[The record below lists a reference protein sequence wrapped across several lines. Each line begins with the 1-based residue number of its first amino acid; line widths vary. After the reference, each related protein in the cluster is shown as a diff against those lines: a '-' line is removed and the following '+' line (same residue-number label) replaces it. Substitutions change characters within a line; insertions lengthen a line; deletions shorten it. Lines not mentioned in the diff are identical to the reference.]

1 MPDHSQPADHAGVAA
16 LLDDL
21 IAADVVAGASVLIR
35 RASEEVLYHQAG
47 ASDVADGTPVTRRT
61 LFQLFSM
68 TKPITTAAVMM
79 LVDDGRLRLD
89 TPITDHLPE
98 FTSLC
103 VFLGQ
108 DGDRVR
114 TVPARPILVEH
125 LLDHTAGFSYSF
137 YPDQPVAALYAKD
150 ALIDDERW
158 RFDASLGGH
167 DALTAALTKLPLV
180 AQPGEH
186 WHYSM
191 ALDIAG
197 VLIERV
203 TGRPLDVFMQ
213 NRIFDPLSMVDTGF
227 TVADGQA
234 DRLAS
239 LYRPKDSG
247 GVELIE
253 RGGDAKVLGDVP
265 ALAGGGGLVST
276 IDDYSRFAEMLR
288 GDGEL
293 DGVRIL
299 SEASVRAMMTDRL
312 RPDQLAEL
320 PGLAQWGLGGA
331 GNGLGFG
338 LGGAVVLAPT
348 TNGVPAFAGEYSWG
362 GAASTTFWV
371 DPANQLTVVF
381 MTQLQPPVGDVPRD
395 RLHAAVYDNAKEQ
408 AA

>member
-1 MPDHSQPADHAGVAA
+1 MIFLDELVAT
-16 LLDDL
+16 
-21 IAADVVAGASVLIR
+21 DVVAGASVLIR
-35 RASEEVLYHQAG
+35 HASEEVLYHQAG
-47 ASDVADGTPVTRRT
+47 ASDIVDGSQVTRRT

-89 TPITDHLPE
+89 TPIADHLPE
-98 FTSLC
+98 FASLG
-103 VFLGQ
+103 VYVGQ
-108 DGDRVR
+108 DGDRKR

-125 LLDHTAGFSYSF
+125 LLDHTAGFSYLF
-137 YPDQPVAALYAKD
+137 YPDQPVAALYARD
-150 ALIDDERW
+150 ALINDERW

-167 DALTAALTKLPLV
+167 DALIAALAKLPLV

-191 ALDIAG
+191 SLDVAG

-203 TGRPLDVFMQ
+203 AGQPLDKFMQ
-213 NRIFDPLSMVDTGF
+213 ERIFDPLGMVDTGF
-227 TVADGQA
+227 TVPPASA

-239 LYRPKDSG
+239 LYKPKKDG
-247 GVELIE
+247 GIELIE
-253 RGGDAKVLGDVP
+253 RGRDSKVLKPVP
-265 ALAGGGGLVST
+265 GLAGGGGLVST
-276 IDDYSRFAEMLR
+276 IDDYSRFAEMLSR
-288 GDGEL
+288 GGEL
-293 DGVRIL
+293 DGRRIL
-299 SEASVRAMMTDRL
+299 SEASARTMMTDRL

-331 GNGLGFG
+331 GDGLGFG
-338 LGGAVVLAPT
+338 LGGAVVNAPSA
-348 TNGVPAFAGEYSWG
+348 NGVPAFAGEYSWG

-371 DPANQLTVVF
+371 DQANPLTVVF

-395 RLHAAVYDNAKEQ
+395 RLHAAVYSNAREE